1 MKREMSFKQALAG
14 SGRNLWRMIPLLFG
28 ILLLVSLLSQLLT
41 KSFYANLFRD
51 NLFIDPLIGSIV
63 GSISI
68 GAPAISYVLGGEM
81 IAQGVSLIAITSFI
95 VAWVSVG
102 VITFP
107 IEASFFGKRLALIRN
122 IFSFIFSII
131 VAITTVLIFNL
142 I

>member
-14 SGRNLWRMIPLLFG
+14 SGRNLLRMIPLLFG

-41 KSFYANLFRD
+41 KSFYANLFRG
-51 NLFIDPLIGSIV
+51 NLFIDPLIGSIA

-68 GAPAISYVLGGEM
+68 GGPVISYVFGGEM

-95 VAWVSVG
+95 VSWVSVG

-107 IEASFFGKRLALIRN
+107 LEASFFGKRLALIRN